1 MASQLASLWNRGL
14 GQLWNS
20 LLLTSLLL
28 MLISTSE
35 RTLFSCSPW
44 RIALRNNRVKKTNLV
59 MQRNFTTIFYHKS
72 FEQRKNFKSR
82 WTMNM
87 SNKHL
92 ERFPEWFWPYDGP
105 DFQPFIKFV
114 VATLYSTHNKPTNM
128 KINPCSVGQ
137 SSHKYCHCPL
147 EAKTLGFH

>member
-1 MASQLASLWNRGL
+1 MASHLASLWNRGL

-59 MQRNFTTIFYHKS
+59 MTTIFYHKS
-72 FEQRKNFKSR
+72 FEQWKNFKSR

-92 ERFPEWFWPYDGP
+92 ERFREWFWPYDGP
-105 DFQPFIKFV
+105 DSQPFIKFV